1 MYNYMNSIRFYGNS
15 LKSIRNFPPAV
26 KRAVGHQLDR
36 VQRGLDPV
44 DWKPMYVVGK
54 GVKEIRISLN
64 GQFRV
69 LYAIGPEQKILVL
82 HAFRK
87 KSQKTAKHDI
97 NQAKNALKKT
107 TGRWVA

>member
-1 MYNYMNSIRFYGNS
+1 MYNFMKSIQFCGNS
-15 LKSIRNFPPAV
+15 LKSIRNFSPAV

-44 DWKPMYVVGK
+44 DWKLMYVVGK

-82 HAFRK
+82 HAFQK

-97 NQAKNALKKT
+97 NQAKNALKAT
-107 TGRWVA
+107 TGR

>member
-1 MYNYMNSIRFYGNS
+1 V
-15 LKSIRNFPPAV
+15 V

-44 DWKPMYVVGK
+44 DWKPMNVVGK

-69 LYAIGPEQKILVL
+69 LYTIGPKQKILVL
-82 HAFRK
+82 HAFQK

-97 NQAKNALKKT
+97 NQAKSALKAT
-107 TGRWVA
+107 TGRWIT